1 MNKIF
6 LIVKRE
12 YLTRV
17 KKKSFLITTF
27 VFPLLM
33 ASVWII
39 PFWLATQP
47 SEERI
52 IEVVD
57 EDGIFESHY
66 NERSNI
72 KFVHSDLPLEVAKI
86 HFIEE
91 GYSGLLYIPELD
103 LDDPKGITFWSK
115 QAEGYEV
122 QGTIESILE
131 NEIERIKLKMA
142 GIDSG
147 ILDKSKTDISLETKN
162 FDGNNE
168 KESNTATATW
178 LSIIL
183 AFIIYFIIFL
193 YGAQVMRGVVEE
205 KTSRI
210 VEVIISSVKPFQLM
224 LGKILG
230 IAGVAFTQ
238 LLLWIILTFGFG
250 ALFIN
255 LSGEGQKQAVTHQ
268 IQDQPTSM
276 EENSM
281 MLKAIQSI
289 ETIDFPLILGMF
301 AIYFIGGYL
310 LYSSLFAAI
319 GSAVDSET
327 DSQQFMLP
335 ITIPL
340 AISFAVISAIIREP
354 HGALAFWMSMIPLT
368 SPVVMTMRLP
378 FDVPAWQLLLSTC
391 FLIAGFL
398 FTTWFAGRIYRVGIL
413 MYGKKVNYKE
423 LMRWFFLKL

>member
-1 MNKIF
+1 MDKIF

-17 KKKSFLITTF
+17 RKKSFLITTF
-27 VFPLLM
+27 VFPILM

-39 PFWLATQP
+39 PVWLASQP

-57 EDGIFESHY
+57 ESGVFANQY
-66 NERSNI
+66 KKNSNI
-72 KFVHSDLPLEVAKI
+72 KFIKSELPIEVAKV
-86 HFIEE
+86 HFLDQ
-91 GYSGLLYIPELD
+91 GYTGLLYIPKLNLD
-103 LDDPKGITFWSK
+103 EPKGITFWSQ

-122 QGTIESILE
+122 QGTIEGILE
-131 NEIERIKLKMA
+131 SEIERIKLKNA
-142 GIDSG
+142 GIDG
-147 ILDKSKTDISLETKN
+147 EVLDRSKTDITLDTKN
-162 FDGNNE
+162 FDGTAE
-168 KESNTATATW
+168 RESNTATATW

-210 VEVIISSVKPFQLM
+210 IEVIISSVKPFQLM

-238 LLLWIILTFGFG
+238 LMLWVILTFSFG

-255 LSGEGQKQAVTHQ
+255 IGDTGQNAGQEKSILEQTTEN
-268 IQDQPTSM
+268 DG
-276 EENSM
+276 NSM
-281 MLKAIQSI
+281 VGKAIESI
-289 ETIDFPLILGMF
+289 ETINFPLILGMF

-340 AISFAVISAIIREP
+340 AISFAVISAIIRDP
-354 HGALAFWMSMIPLT
+354 HSSLAVWMSMIPLT

-378 FDVPAWQLLLSTC
+378 FDVPAWQLFLST
-391 FLIAGFL
+391 FLLIAGFL

-413 MYGKKVNYKE
+413 MYGKKVSYKE